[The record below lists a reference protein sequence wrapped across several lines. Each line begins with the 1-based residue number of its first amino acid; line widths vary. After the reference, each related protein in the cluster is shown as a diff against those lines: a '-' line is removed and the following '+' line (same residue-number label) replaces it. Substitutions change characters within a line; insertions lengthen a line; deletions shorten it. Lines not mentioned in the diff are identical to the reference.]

1 METMSLDWLL
11 SAYLLPY
18 TGQTYKQYR
27 SALRAWLRWCDL
39 NDIDA
44 LRVHRS
50 HIEAYCRWMRRDHPA
65 ATVREWVGVVLRFY
79 RFVTEEGV
87 LERDPGMGV
96 RLPRSY
102 RRSTG
107 SFLTREQAGM
117 FLDAAHGLGRQ
128 EYALCALLLLAGP
141 RLSEA
146 LGLDVEDWNRADG
159 TLRYRRKGGY
169 EQEVRVADAVVEAL
183 AVHVGRRRGG
193 PVFRARRGGRLRAD
207 AARNVVRLA
216 GALVGRPDI
225 TPHSLR
231 RTFCTLAMDAGMPEQ
246 DIMAAGGWSTRQMVD
261 YYDMAQRGMTQRV
274 GDAVAGLL
282 GR

>member
-1 METMSLDWLL
+1 METMSLDGLL
-11 SAYLLPY
+11 AAYLLPY
-18 TGQTYKQYR
+18 TGPTYKQYR

-39 NDIDA
+39 NSIDA
-44 LRVHRS
+44 LRVRRS
-50 HIEAYCRWMRRDHPA
+50 HIEAYCRWMCRDHPA
-65 ATVREWVGVVLRFY
+65 ATVRDRVGAVLRFY
-79 RFVTEEGV
+79 RFAADEGV
-87 LERDPGMGV
+87 LEHDPGVGV
-96 RLPRSY
+96 RLPRPY

-141 RLSEA
+141 RLGEA
-146 LGLDVEDWNRADG
+146 LGLDVEDWNRVNG

-169 EQEVRVADAVVEAL
+169 EQEVRVTGAVGEAL
-183 AVHVGRRRGG
+183 AAHVGRRRGG
-193 PVFRARRGGRLRAD
+193 PVFRAPRGGRMRAD
-207 AARNVVRLA
+207 AARNVVHLA

-231 RTFCTLAMDAGMPEQ
+231 RTFCTLALDAGVSEP
-246 DIMAAGGWSTRQMVD
+246 DIMAAGGWSTREMVD
-261 YYDMAQRGMTQRV
+261 YYDMEHRGMTQRV